1 MGIKSIKIR
10 NLLSFDDLIIN
21 DFKDVNCIIG
31 QNNVGKS
38 NLLKLIRFFYSRLEG
53 KRELTPELFS
63 SYSAYGSITIVFD
76 TTRIKRIVT
85 SKKNNSKFLK
95 HIYNVLFKGEPRGFF
110 KIFSTNS
117 EEHSSYELT
126 LKIHSDDSCHWSIKN
141 DSIRNILNYLYPFF
155 EIETRHIDLYDWD
168 KLWFLISK
176 LKSFNVDDLDHSDI
190 IEFFDSNISE
200 GSSSY
205 SDYIEKIQTITDT
218 SKYSYR
224 EKVLNYV
231 KVGLKGHTFMI
242 AGESLNYQSDGTNSH
257 KYLEL
262 FLDLLISLTRREYI
276 TPTVYIDEPET
287 GLHPKRNEE
296 LISKLYDVY
305 SSYQKTK
312 DEREIGRYK
321 TPYPRIIF
329 STHSPNILK
338 YVIRLFEKN
347 QQILHFSKPSDGCTT
362 VRKMNSHFDDSRFLN
377 IFSDNEAR
385 LFFSHFILFV
395 EGATELELFGNLKL
409 QNKFPKLKKIDL
421 YQMNDVTQKY
431 VNPSYSN
438 VSIPYLV
445 LYDADVLVDFNFN
458 NQKFSFFTEK
468 VNLKKIQSKYKKS
481 FFNTEII
488 KTKSALKT
496 LLNNE
501 GSQLEFEEN
510 NLDIKKF
517 SLENF
522 INYINKEVLLKN
534 KYMLTTTT
542 IEGSLINQH
551 SISLF
556 IMWIKSEVIHHLN
569 IPNVHYKSR
578 HISTAKSKL
587 LSGNKTLLE
596 TMNKTFIISKDKP
609 DLSVSEQAF
618 IDKLRADYIDMLF
631 TKVDALCDRDKDKV
645 IIFRMLFEGKS
656 NTLVS
661 RHNDKYTTHFDDS
674 FKEAFKEIR
683 KDVLKPLSH
692 LLGKTSGW
700 VTLFLNFTIE
710 HVEKAKGSNNF
721 HKEFRKLFPEIYDI
735 INFASSSID

>member
-1 MGIKSIKIR
+1 MGIKSIKII

-63 SYSAYGSITIVFD
+63 NYSAYGSITIVFD
-76 TTRIKRIVT
+76 TTRIKKIVT

-110 KIFSTNS
+110 KLFSTNS

-126 LKIHSDDSCHWSIKN
+126 LKIHCDDSCHWSIKN

-242 AGESLNYQSDGTNSH
+242 AGESLSYQSDGTNSH

-409 QNKFPKLKKIDL
+409 QNKYPKLKKIDL

-445 LYDADVLVDFNFN
+445 LYDADVLIDFNFN
-458 NQKFSFFTEK
+458 NQKFSFITEK

-488 KTKSALKT
+488 KTKFALKT

-517 SLENF
+517 SLESF

-551 SISLF
+551 SINLF

-587 LSGNKTLLE
+587 LSGNQTLLE
-596 TMNKTFIISKDKP
+596 TMNKTFKISKDKP

-661 RHNDKYTTHFDDS
+661 RHNDKYTAHFDDS

-683 KDVLKPLSH
+683 KDILKPLSH

-710 HVEKAKGSNNF
+710 HVEKSEDSNNF